1 MSSANT
7 KSTRPWSRIT
17 IRVMMLLVLI
27 VALLLG
33 RQVNKAR
40 EQREAVAAV
49 QNYGGW
55 VHYDYEFVS
64 GKIAPGR
71 GPLAPRWL
79 RSLLGDEYFQNVR
92 QVSLVYDDSAGKRLD
107 NTSLRACDDLLKQIS
122 TLPGLTGLML
132 IETQATDDG
141 LRHIGKMT
149 DLEELY
155 IWDAKFITDAG
166 VSHLSRLTNLKMV
179 HIGNSNLTDD
189 SLARISS
196 LPKMEEMSLQ
206 QNHFSDEG
214 LARLSGKERLKRV
227 CVGLGDVR
235 ITDGGLAH
243 LADFEKLELLDLQK
257 SRVTHQG
264 LEQLKRLPNLK
275 ELWLS
280 ETSVSDQ
287 AVQSL
292 RETIPSLKALPVGL
306 HATSRVS
313 VHPTMVRH
321 QWTRMSFDD
330 RLA

>member
-40 EQREAVAAV
+40 EQRKAVAAV

-71 GPLAPRWL
+71 SPMAPRWL
-79 RSLLGDEYFQNVR
+79 RSMLGDEYFQNVR
-92 QVSLVYDDSAGKRLD
+92 QVNLAYDDSAGKRLD
-107 NTSLRACDDLLKQIS
+107 NTSLRGCDDLLKQIS
-122 TLPGLTGLML
+122 TLPGLKGLL
-132 IETQATDDG
+132 LKETQATDEG
-141 LRHIGKMT
+141 LRYIGKMT

-155 IWDAKFITDAG
+155 IWDAKSITDAG

-196 LPKMEEMSLQ
+196 LPRMEEMSLQ

-214 LARLSGKERLKRV
+214 LARLSGKERLKRL
-227 CVGLGDVR
+227 CIGLGDVR

-243 LADFEKLELLDLQK
+243 LAGFEKLELLDLQK
-257 SRVTHQG
+257 SRVTDQG

-275 ELWLS
+275 ELWMS

-287 AVQSL
+287 AVQRL
-292 RETIPSLKALPVGL
+292 RETIPSLK
-306 HATSRVS
+306 
-313 VHPTMVRH
+313 VR
-321 QWTRMSFDD
+321 R
-330 RLA
+330 